1 MNGDPCTLTK
11 LFAHTG
17 FDPVRLTGGSGPHEG
32 RVEVFYNNT
41 WGTVCDDYWGK
52 DDADVVC
59 KELGYPGAI
68 SALGQAAFGSGNTT
82 EKVRICTSVT
92 CGF

>member
-1 MNGDPCTLTK
+1 MICDFKCNPWTVCPHL
-11 LFAHTG
+11 G

-41 WGTVCDDYWGK
+41 WGTVCDDYWEK
-52 DDADVVC
+52 EDADVVC

-82 EKVRICTSVT
+82 EKVRV
-92 CGF
+92 